1 MAKILCAYSGISFK
15 VEHFPVVLESRECF
29 HPIFAIPYKKL
40 VIYYQKWAAGELT
53 ETESYLLFVALL
65 NSTELVEF
73 RTSVRMTEET
83 ASLVANYMPNLF
95 QTVTK
100 LSGIKHPR
108 FSVPSIAITPETST
122 LSNIKYWI
130 QTWNTCYTDF
140 LSGLGREELRSKLAR
155 REAGLEKLIKSPQ
168 IKPEKYA
175 ALLAAWAAE
184 AGSFPAFMTLDSN
197 NEQVTLSEY
206 WQDIIAR
213 CYRTENILAIPAKDL
228 AELTS
233 HCEEHIESTGSIFSY
248 HLFAALQEGKSRQT
262 SFFGLG
268 DMMALTAE
276 NPGFRVLD
284 SKTNVEDANISVL
297 IDSAPISKPSRID
310 YPSDFA
316 YLKAKT
322 RWELAVKYS
331 EQQTGESKS

>member
-15 VEHFPVVLESRECF
+15 VEHFPVTLESRECY
-29 HPIFAIPYKKL
+29 HPVFAIPPKKL
-40 VIYYQKWAAGELT
+40 VIYYQQWVAGKLT
-53 ETESYLLFVALL
+53 ETESYLLFLALL
-65 NSTELVEF
+65 NSTELIEWRVP
-73 RTSVRMTEET
+73 VKQTEEI
-83 ASLVANYMPNLF
+83 ASLVANHMPSLF

-108 FSVPSIAITPETST
+108 FSVPTIAITPDTST
-122 LSNIKYWI
+122 LNNIKYWLS
-130 QTWNTCYTDF
+130 TWNTCYIDF

-175 ALLAAWAAE
+175 GLLAAWAAE
-184 AGSFPAFMTLDSN
+184 AGNFPEFMTLDSN
-197 NEQVTLSEY
+197 NEHVSLSTY
-206 WQDIIAR
+206 WQDIIVR

-228 AELTS
+228 AELTA
-233 HCEEHIESTGSIFSY
+233 HCEEHIEATGSIFSF
-248 HLFAALQEGKSRQT
+248 HLFAALEEGKSRQT

-297 IDSAPISKPSRID
+297 IDSAPISKPNRTD

-322 RWELAVKYS
+322 KWELAVKYS
-331 EQQTGESKS
+331 DSSETGGK